1 VAAALI
7 AVNWNNAT
15 HARVYV
21 NYYPPYAGGYVYYPP
36 SAWVAPPLYGPY
48 YASPYVY
55 GAYYRALPPY
65 GFGSPYYNGYG
76 DPYYYSYGP
85 GARQFLRMGGA
96 DFYGW

>member
-1 VAAALI
+1 
-7 AVNWNNAT
+7 
-15 HARVYV
+15 
-21 NYYPPYAGGYVYYPP
+21 
-36 SAWVAPPLYGPY
+36 
-48 YASPYVY
+48 VY

-76 DPYYYSYGP
+76 DPYYYNYGQ